1 MNKILLAGLVCLSLG
16 AFAQSNSQQG
26 QTGSEQSATAS
37 REATSGQAT
46 GKRMHKPMVIHRD
59 LAARDQ
65 ATGQASGKTAT
76 SSSNS
81 ASSTRVATGDVN
93 GDGKADVTTV
103 KNSGH
108 ATEKDAVLHSSS
120 SVQSPRDAATGQA
133 SGKRQH
139 KPLTVTKEMDKASP
153 KLQ

>member
-1 MNKILLAGLVCLSLG
+1 MNKILLVGLVCLSLG

-37 REATSGQAT
+37 REAASGQAS

-65 ATGQASGKTAT
+65 ATGQASGKTAAG
-76 SSSNS
+76 SSSS
-81 ASSTRVATGDVN
+81 ASGTTRVATGDVD

-120 SVQSPRDAATGQA
+120 SVQSPRDAASGQA

-139 KPLTVTKEMDKASP
+139 KPITITKEVDKAST
-153 KLQ
+153 K